1 MTSYAAQKHEPKT
14 MKAKADLMLKRG
26 SISEAQHKK
35 LHAKADV
42 EIAKA
47 KPSKAPPFK
56 AKLAPQKAPPSPAN
70 GPLDDDDEETGTDTA
85 KSDDPSLKRGKPG
98 AATVTRGEPA
108 DPDL

>member
-1 MTSYAAQKHEPKT
+1 
-14 MKAKADLMLKRG
+14 MKKKADLMLKRG

-47 KPSKAPPFK
+47 KALKK
-56 AKLAPQKAPPSPAN
+56 AKPAPS
-70 GPLDDDDEETGTDTA
+70 GDVMDDDDVETGADTPTA
-85 KSDDPSLKRGKPG
+85 DDPSAKTRKPG
-98 AATVTRGEPA
+98 PAKVTVGEPA